1 MKTAFLLV
9 LCSALLGCPG
19 AGGGRVD
26 AGPNLLDPAFGSQ
39 GLTRTAWGCHSRA
52 DALVAIGNGRVVAAG
67 RACGEWA
74 FAAYLSD
81 GSLDPSYGTE
91 GKTQL
96 FPDAGSFVEVTA
108 MVVRPD
114 GRVVARGHAGARDA
128 IRQLSANG
136 VNDSAFAA
144 AVDKALDSRF
154 ELIRAI
160 ALQPD
165 GKLLVGNGENL
176 TRLEIDGALDT
187 TFGTNGH
194 LSLAFFGS
202 DTFLTGALVH
212 PDGRIVLSGLDTRT
226 PYGEPFVAQ
235 LQASGA
241 ADPSF
246 GTNGVVKLKASVV
259 GTTQVNAIAI
269 QSDGKLLLAGAVKPS
284 ELAHFRPAVWRLTLA
299 GVLDTSFGAAGEAEA
314 PTGGGD
320 TRFNALATLSDGNVV
335 AAGSY
340 RQTTLVSE
348 SWLVARFSPSGELD
362 PAFGGSGFTVFDLG
376 IPYSP
381 GGARGL
387 AVTPAGYVVAGPWFE
402 QTRPGEF
409 AIARI
414 LP

>member
-1 MKTAFLLV
+1 MKTPVLLA
-9 LCSALLGCPG
+9 LCLALFGCPG

-26 AGPNLLDPAFGSQ
+26 AGPNLLDPAFGTQ

-52 DALVAIGNGRVVAAG
+52 DALVAVGNGRVVAAG

-81 GSLDPSYGTE
+81 GSLDRSYGNT
-91 GKTQL
+91 GRTRL
-96 FPDAGSFVEVTA
+96 FADAGSFVEVTA
-108 MVVRPD
+108 MVARPD
-114 GRVVARGHAGARDA
+114 GRVIARGHAGPRDA
-128 IRQLSANG
+128 IRQLSVNG
-136 VNDSAFAA
+136 MNDSAFAA
-144 AVDKALDSRF
+144 AVDQALDPRF

-165 GKLLVGNGENL
+165 GKLLVGDGENL
-176 TRLEIDGALDT
+176 TRLTPDGALDP
-187 TFGTNGH
+187 TFGASGH
-194 LSLAFFGS
+194 LGLTLFGS

-235 LQASGA
+235 LHASGA
-241 ADPSF
+241 ADLSF

-269 QSDGKLLLAGAVKPS
+269 QSDGRLLLAGAVKPS
-284 ELAHFRPAVWRLTLA
+284 ELAHFRPALWRLTLA
-299 GVLDTSFGAAGEAEA
+299 GILDPSFGSGGKAEA
-314 PTGGGD
+314 PTGGGE
-320 TRFNALATLSDGNVV
+320 TKFNALAVLSNGDLV

-340 RQTTLVSE
+340 RQTPQFSE
-348 SWLVARFSPSGELD
+348 SWLVARFTPSGDLD
-362 PAFGGSGFTVFDLG
+362 PTFGGSGFTLFDLG

-381 GGARGL
+381 GGAQGL
-387 AVTPAGYVVAGPWFE
+387 AITPAGYVVAGPWFE
-402 QTRPGEF
+402 QTEPGEF
-409 AIARI
+409 VVARV